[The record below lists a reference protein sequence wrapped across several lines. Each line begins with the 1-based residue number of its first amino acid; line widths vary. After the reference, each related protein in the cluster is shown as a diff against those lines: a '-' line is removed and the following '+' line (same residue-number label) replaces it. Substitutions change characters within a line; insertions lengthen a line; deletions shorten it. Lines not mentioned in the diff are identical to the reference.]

1 MQHLRNP
8 RLSSILSFPSFFA
21 VLLVVALGTGC
32 KTSTGGG
39 SGGTASGG
47 SVGQGGNVGSG
58 GITATGG
65 ASGGATGVGGAGT
78 GGSGVGGTAAGGSGA
93 GGSATGG
100 SGTGGSA
107 SGGSGAGGAGTGGA
121 AGSASGGGGGGA
133 QGGRS
138 GQGGGSAGVPGGGG
152 AGGAA
157 ACPYKF
163 CEGFESGTVGGI
175 PTGWT
180 QLKGYGMGSAADY
193 GLATDQA
200 HSGSMSLKS
209 SSMMTGQNRIQWSL
223 SGLGAVATKHW
234 GRIFYKLQSPIVKP
248 TSGVLHITF
257 VALQGTTENRVVDT
271 VEMTNGTHQW
281 IYNVPDDSCCTGSDY
296 NWSFDGSW
304 HCAEWY
310 VDFSAKS
317 YRFFTDGTEVT
328 QIGFTGN
335 ANAKM
340 SAWTALG
347 VGEIF
352 YQQPPST
359 LVMWFDD
366 LAINDSQIGCQ

>member
-1 MQHLRNP
+1 MVWERAAPGRAVPQRVEQAAQRNGRRLGRGRSP
-8 RLSSILSFPSFFA
+8 RRAAPE
-21 VLLVVALGTGC
+21 VAR
-32 KTSTGGG
+32 KGGQ
-39 SGGTASGG
+39 A
-47 SVGQGGNVGSG
+47 
-58 GITATGG
+58 
-65 ASGGATGVGGAGT
+65 GAGRERRRRRRQ
-78 GGSGVGGTAAGGSGA
+78 AAGQA
-93 GGSATGG
+93 
-100 SGTGGSA
+100 
-107 SGGSGAGGAGTGGA
+107 
-121 AGSASGGGGGGA
+121 
-133 QGGRS
+133 
-138 GQGGGSAGVPGGGG
+138 
-152 AGGAA
+152 AA
-157 ACPYKF
+157 ACPYKL

-180 QLKGYGMGSAADY
+180 QLKGYGAGSATDY

-200 HSGSMSLKS
+200 HSGAMSLQS
-209 SSMMTGQNRIQWSL
+209 SSRLTGAEPHPVQPRCGSAP
-223 SGLGAVATKHW
+223 SPPSTGGGSSTSS
-234 GRIFYKLQSPIVKP
+234 QSPIVKP

-310 VDFSAKS
+310 VDLSTKS

-328 QIGFTGN
+328 QIGFTNN

>member
-1 MQHLRNP
+1 MQAMKSRAVRILV
-8 RLSSILSFPSFFA
+8 LAALAGCSSQSP
-21 VLLVVALGTGC
+21 
-32 KTSTGGG
+32 GGG
-39 SGGTASGG
+39 
-47 SVGQGGNVGSG
+47 
-58 GITATGG
+58 TGG
-65 ASGGATGVGGAGT
+65 AGAGT
-78 GGSGVGGTAAGGSGA
+78 GGSGTGGAATGGSGTGGA
-93 GGSATGG
+93 GTGGAATGGSATGG
-100 SGTGGSA
+100 SGTGGAGTGGSA
-107 SGGSGAGGAGTGGA
+107 TGGSGTGGASTGGA
-121 AGSASGGGGGGA
+121 AGSAAGSGGHAG
-133 QGGRS
+133 
-138 GQGGGSAGVPGGGG
+138 GQGGAAGAPGVGG
-152 AGGAA
+152 ASS
-157 ACPYKF
+157 ACPHKL
-163 CEGFESGTVGGI
+163 CEDFESGTVGGV

-180 QLKGYGMGSAADY
+180 ALAGYGSSTGV
-193 GLATDQA
+193 GLANDAA
-200 HSGSMSLKS
+200 HGGSMSLKS
-209 SSMMTGQNRIQWSL
+209 NSSTTGQGRVEKAL
-223 SGLGAVATKHW
+223 SSLGATATKHW
-234 GRIFYKLQSPIVKP
+234 GRIFYKLATPVVKP

-310 VDFSAKS
+310 VDLSTKS
-317 YRFFTDGTEVT
+317 YRFFTDGAEVT

-335 ANAKM
+335 SNAKM
-340 SAWTALG
+340 SSWTALG

>member
-1 MQHLRNP
+1 MRFTRTFCTRLGLASLLACAFGCATSGTNP
-8 RLSSILSFPSFFA
+8 
-21 VLLVVALGTGC
+21 
-32 KTSTGGG
+32 GG
-39 SGGTASGG
+39 SGGE
-47 SVGQGGNVGSG
+47 VGSG
-58 GITATGG
+58 GS
-65 ASGGATGVGGAGT
+65 ASGGNTGSGGGNGGGGNT
-78 GGSGVGGTAAGGSGA
+78 GSGGNTNSGGSNGSGGSGA

-107 SGGSGAGGAGTGGA
+107 TASGGSIGSGGNATGGASGA
-121 AGSASGGGGGGA
+121 AGSSSGGAGGGA
-133 QGGRS
+133 KG
-138 GQGGGSAGVPGGGG
+138 GQGGGAI
-152 AGGAA
+152 
-157 ACPYKF
+157 ACPYKL

-180 QLKGYGMGSAADY
+180 MLKGYGAGSATDY

-200 HSGSMSLKS
+200 HAGSMSLKS
-209 SSMMTGQNRIQWSL
+209 SSMATGQNRIQLGL
-223 SGLGAVATKHW
+223 SALGAVATKHW
-234 GRIFYKLQSPIVKP
+234 GRIFYKLATPVVKP

-296 NWSFDGSW
+296 NWSFDGTW

-310 VDFSAKS
+310 VDLGAKS

-340 SAWTALG
+340 SSWTALG

>member
-1 MQHLRNP
+1 MRFT
-8 RLSSILSFPSFFA
+8 RTFRT
-21 VLLVVALGTGC
+21 ALGFASVLACAFGC
-32 KTSTGGG
+32 ATSGTNPGG
-39 SGGTASGG
+39 SGGD
-47 SVGQGGNVGSG
+47 VGSG
-58 GITATGG
+58 GS
-65 ASGGATGVGGAGT
+65 ASGGNTGSGGGNASGGNT
-78 GGSGVGGTAAGGSGA
+78 GSGGNTNSGGSNGSGGSGA

-100 SGTGGSA
+100 SGTGGSGTGGAIA
-107 SGGSGAGGAGTGGA
+107 SGGSTGSGGNATGGASGAAGASSGGAGGGAKGGQGGGGGGSVAGSGAGGA
-121 AGSASGGGGGGA
+121 
-133 QGGRS
+133 
-138 GQGGGSAGVPGGGG
+138 P
-152 AGGAA
+152 
-157 ACPYKF
+157 ACPYKL

-180 QLKGYGMGSAADY
+180 MLKGYGAGSGADY
-193 GLATDQA
+193 GLASDQA
-200 HSGSMSLKS
+200 RSGTMSLKS
-209 SSMMTGQNRIQWSL
+209 SSMATGQNRIQKSL
-223 SGLGAVATKHW
+223 SGLGAVATSHW
-234 GRIFYKLQSPIVKP
+234 GRIFYKLATPIVKP

-257 VALQGTTENRVVDT
+257 AALQGTTENRVVDT

-296 NWSFDGSW
+296 NWSFDGNW

-310 VDFSAKS
+310 VDLASKS

-340 SAWTALG
+340 SAWTALA

>member
-1 MQHLRNP
+1 N
-8 RLSSILSFPSFFA
+8 
-21 VLLVVALGTGC
+21 
-32 KTSTGGG
+32 
-39 SGGTASGG
+39 TASGG
-47 SVGQGGNVGSG
+47 SNGSG
-58 GITATGG
+58 G
-65 ASGGATGVGGAGT
+65 V
-78 GGSGVGGTAAGGSGA
+78 GA

-100 SGTGGSA
+100 SSTGGSA
-107 SGGSGAGGAGTGGA
+107 TGGAGTGGGSGR
-121 AGSASGGGGGGA
+121 AGSSSGGAGGGA
-133 QGGRS
+133 KG
-138 GQGGGSAGVPGGGG
+138 GQGGGAGADGGVAGGG
-152 AGGAA
+152 AGGAT
-157 ACPYKF
+157 ACPYKL
-163 CEGFESGTVGGI
+163 CEGFESGTVGGL

-180 QLKGYGMGSAADY
+180 MLQGYGAGSAADY

-200 HSGSMSLKS
+200 HAGTMSLKS
-209 SSMMTGQNRIQWSL
+209 SSMATGQNRIQMSL
-223 SGLGAVATKHW
+223 SGLGAVATQHW
-234 GRIFYKLQSPIVKP
+234 GRIFYKVATPIVKP

-257 VALQGTTENRVVDT
+257 VALQGSTENRVVDT

-296 NWSFDGSW
+296 NWSFDGNW

-310 VDFSAKS
+310 VDLTSKS
-317 YRFFTDGTEVT
+317 YRFFTDGAEVT
-328 QIGFTGN
+328 QIAFTGN